1 MSILR
6 GSQSETSHFEDHA
19 AAVFAAYDFFVPEHP
34 VHLTRAPGR
43 LDVMGGNVDYTGGH
57 VLQGLLQEAVW
68 VASQSRTDEIVRV
81 LNPDAARFGW
91 ESCFELR
98 LDLLRDAK
106 AVREICNRQEA
117 FWGRYVLGAI
127 HFLLQS
133 KRGNQQRKT
142 ATGIDLFIG
151 SNLPP
156 NKGVSSS
163 AALTVAALKAVSTT
177 WEIPLDG
184 VELATAAQWV
194 ENVIAEAACGI
205 MDQAAIVLGKR
216 DHLLPLLC
224 QPCVPSRAIAMPTGT
239 CIWGI
244 DSMAPRSTT
253 GHSYEAARAA
263 AFMGYRMIC
272 AREGIQIAPDTVSSI
287 PRWTENRWNGY
298 LSNLALSEFRARY
311 ERWLP
316 ECLPGNEFLAQY
328 EEHVDPFTKVELGRE
343 YPVRAAVRYAVEE
356 NFRVQMV
363 STLLK
368 SAACSGSESD
378 LRLVGEILYQSH
390 LAYAECGLGSNEC
403 DELVDR
409 AQKAK
414 LLGAKMTGGGA
425 GGVVAV
431 LGRTEDRDKCLLIAN
446 EYASDRAAV
455 PHIFEGSSNGVDAF
469 GTAVL
474 QLSAT

>member
-1 MSILR
+1 
-6 GSQSETSHFEDHA
+6 
-19 AAVFAAYDFFVPEHP
+19 
-34 VHLTRAPGR
+34 
-43 LDVMGGNVDYTGGH
+43 
-57 VLQGLLQEAVW
+57 
-68 VASQSRTDEIVRV
+68 
-81 LNPDAARFGW
+81 
-91 ESCFELR
+91 
-98 LDLLRDAK
+98 
-106 AVREICNRQEA
+106 
-117 FWGRYVLGAI
+117 
-127 HFLLQS
+127 
-133 KRGNQQRKT
+133 
-142 ATGIDLFIG
+142 
-151 SNLPP
+151 
-156 NKGVSSS
+156 
-163 AALTVAALKAVSTT
+163 
-177 WEIPLDG
+177 
-184 VELATAAQWV
+184 
-194 ENVIAEAACGI
+194 
-205 MDQAAIVLGKR
+205 
-216 DHLLPLLC
+216 
-224 QPCVPSRAIAMPTGT
+224 
-239 CIWGI
+239 
-244 DSMAPRSTT
+244 
-253 GHSYEAARAA
+253 
-263 AFMGYRMIC
+263 
-272 AREGIQIAPDTVSSI
+272 
-287 PRWTENRWNGY
+287 
-298 LSNLALSEFRARY
+298 
-311 ERWLP
+311 
-316 ECLPGNEFLAQY
+316 
-328 EEHVDPFTKVELGRE
+328 VELGRE